1 MITEDCRSTYGQS
14 SGMRSPVRSK
24 PFHRCSLPSTGVDA
38 SFPRPLFWEQGVMI
52 RYKAVEDLEV
62 FKNAYCVLVAG
73 PLNKYRLKT
82 GISLTVTDTKEL

>member
-1 MITEDCRSTYGQS
+1 
-14 SGMRSPVRSK
+14 
-24 PFHRCSLPSTGVDA
+24 
-38 SFPRPLFWEQGVMI
+38 MI

-82 GISLTVTDTKEL
+82 GISLTVTDTKEICFPE